1 MSLELWSINVSKK
14 RPVILND
21 VLPTW
26 EEIKITKVSFVHTLE
41 SETWTTLS
49 VILEPGQS
57 GTSARDPIVLCTLNP
72 KKEEYH
78 HPNFTFNDANGI
90 TQLQVTGP
98 NTLNVTGVFKLS
110 TNTTKMSKPS
120 PKKAYVATFSEISTD
135 ALSNDGQKMPSLNTT
150 PANYSTQALS
160 ATHHPRESR
169 HNYSDQPI
177 QAISVRLFQA
187 DPECIQVSTK
197 FVLQRR
203 PQSSY

>member
-1 MSLELWSINVSKK
+1 M
-14 RPVILND
+14 
-21 VLPTW
+21 
-26 EEIKITKVSFVHTLE
+26 
-41 SETWTTLS
+41 LS

-98 NTLNVTGVFKLS
+98 NTLNVAGVFKVS
-110 TNTTKMSKPS
+110 TNTTKTSKPIS
-120 PKKAYVATFSEISTD
+120 SERNSSTRTNLLSTEISTD
-135 ALSNDGQKMPSLNTT
+135 ALSNDGRKMPSSNTT
-150 PANYSTQALS
+150 PANYSTRALS

-169 HNYSDQPI
+169 YQAPTQHTLGRNRYESSHNYSDQPI

-197 FVLQRR
+197 FVPQRR